1 MEIHFVKGKKVI
13 FVLKVLVSE
22 GKKGQNNMDTKSDGR
37 FVKKELGKKSF
48 VHVQHLLGLD

>member
-22 GKKGQNNMDTKSDGR
+22 GKKGQNNMDTG
-37 FVKKELGKKSF
+37 VPI
-48 VHVQHLLGLD
+48 VAQW